1 MLDVKILGHYLEKKK
16 NQSYCVTLRVS
27 WNVRVQPCVLLDF
40 FFSFSNIVLHCLYIV
55 TCAKSGV
62 MLSNLSYNLI
72 KVIKIITTNAY
83 NIKATV
89 SQKKCMM

>member
-1 MLDVKILGHYLEKKK
+1 MGALFGKKK
-16 NQSYCVTLRVS
+16 KSKLLCDFTSKLKCKGSTLCFA
-27 WNVRVQPCVLLDF
+27 WF
-40 FFSFSNIVLHCLYIV
+40 FFSFSNTVLHCLYIV

-62 MLSNLSYNLI
+62 MLSTQSYNLL

-83 NIKATV
+83 NIRATV